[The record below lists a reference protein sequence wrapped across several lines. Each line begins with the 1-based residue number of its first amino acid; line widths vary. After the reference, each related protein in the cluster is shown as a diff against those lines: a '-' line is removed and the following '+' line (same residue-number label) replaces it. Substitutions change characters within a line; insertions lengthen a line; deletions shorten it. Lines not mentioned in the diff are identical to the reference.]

1 MAKKKIKKEKSEKEE
16 DLSEPEAKQN
26 GLSFLETALKKSKD
40 SKKTLEEFMLG
51 KAESKMEETANEE
64 YDNIEI
70 TPQLTS
76 ETSQDK
82 KTISEESGIKIE
94 VLEDFKEIE
103 DLSTTPHREELN
115 LYENMGGFFDELF
128 SSFNDRY
135 TRWENSTG
143 MILSILRKMRKITKK
158 NTEQLINSIE
168 NLLAKTQ
175 KGLTDFEI
183 KRNEIEKI
191 SNTNYTN
198 ISKDFKKILGLLEL
212 QIQEY
217 QLKKEVSEL
226 FLKPS

>member
-1 MAKKKIKKEKSEKEE
+1 MAKKKIKKEKLEKDE
-16 DLSEPEAKQN
+16 DLSEPEAKQD

-51 KAESKMEETANEE
+51 KAESKMEETANDE

-82 KTISEESGIKIE
+82 KTASEESGIKIE

-143 MILSILRKMRKITKK
+143 MILSILRKMRKITRK

-168 NLLAKTQ
+168 NLLTKTQ

-191 SNTNYTN
+191 SNTNFTN

>member
-1 MAKKKIKKEKSEKEE
+1 MAKKKIKKEKSEKDE
-16 DLSEPEAKQN
+16 DLSEPEAKQD

-51 KAESKMEETANEE
+51 KAESKMEGTANKE

-82 KTISEESGIKIE
+82 KTTSEESGIKIE

-191 SNTNYTN
+191 SNTNFTN

>member
-1 MAKKKIKKEKSEKEE
+1 MAKKKIKREKSEKDE
-16 DLSEPEAKQN
+16 DLSEPEAKQD

-82 KTISEESGIKIE
+82 KTTSEESGIKIE

-115 LYENMGGFFDELF
+115 LYENMGVFFDELF

-183 KRNEIEKI
+183 KRSEIEKI
-191 SNTNYTN
+191 SNTNFTN

>member
-1 MAKKKIKKEKSEKEE
+1 MAKKKVKKEKSEKDE
-16 DLSEPEAKQN
+16 DLSEPEVKQD

-40 SKKTLEEFMLG
+40 SKKALEEFMGG
-51 KAESKMEETANEE
+51 KAESKTEETANEKN
-64 YDNIEI
+64 DNIEI

-76 ETSQDK
+76 ETSQDN
-82 KTISEESGIKIE
+82 KTISEGSGIKIE

-103 DLSTTPHREELN
+103 DLPTTPHREELN
-115 LYENMGGFFDELF
+115 LYENMNLFFTELF
-128 SSFNDRY
+128 NSFSDRY

-191 SNTNYTN
+191 SNTNFGV

-226 FLKPS
+226 LLKPS

>member
-16 DLSEPEAKQN
+16 DLSEPEAKQD

-82 KTISEESGIKIE
+82 KTTSEESGIKIE

-115 LYENMGGFFDELF
+115 LYENMSGFFDELF

-191 SNTNYTN
+191 SNTNFTN

>member
-16 DLSEPEAKQN
+16 DLSEPEAKQD

-82 KTISEESGIKIE
+82 KTTSEESGIKIE

-115 LYENMGGFFDELF
+115 LYENMSGFFDELF

>member
-16 DLSEPEAKQN
+16 DLSEPEAKQD

-82 KTISEESGIKIE
+82 KTTSEESGIKIE

-128 SSFNDRY
+128 SSFNNRY

-158 NTEQLINSIE
+158 NTEQLINSIA

-191 SNTNYTN
+191 SNTNFTN

>member
-16 DLSEPEAKQN
+16 DLSEPEAKQD

-82 KTISEESGIKIE
+82 KTTSEESGIKIE

-191 SNTNYTN
+191 SNTNFTN